1 MTSPIPLQPHTYPR
15 RVLLAVAAKSPQ
27 IITETIYALAIQQ
40 PCWLPTELHVI
51 TTGRGA
57 KTIQAALGTDGA
69 NWLGQLCQ
77 DYQLPPIS
85 LDKHQL
91 HIITNQHNQPLEDV
105 RNSADNAC
113 AADFITQFVREFTA
127 DPQCS
132 LYASLS
138 GGRRTMTYYMGYAMS
153 LFGRTQDRLTH
164 VLIEDEYFFNDQF
177 YYPPPYSKLIPCKD
191 GTTVDANTIEITLA
205 DLPFIHLRDTLPAE
219 IFSGKQRFTDLIAA
233 AQAQIVPPSVQFNRA
248 LRQLICGGKHIKMP
262 PLHMTFYVWMLERCM
277 NQRPPV
283 HWTTQETPKL
293 ATQFLKLY
301 ASLYASNGYYEAA
314 EKSLANGLTK
324 SWFEEKKSKV
334 NKALTEQLG
343 PSTAIYYHIHSQ
355 GKRPLTQFGLTLNA
369 NTIHFLTSSLA

>member
-1 MTSPIPLQPHTYPR
+1 MTSPTPLQPQTYPR
-15 RVLLAVAAKSPQ
+15 RILLAVAAKSPQ
-27 IITETIYALAIQQ
+27 IITETIYALAVEE
-40 PCWLPTELHVI
+40 PRWLPTELHVI

-57 KTIQAALGTDGA
+57 KTIQAALGAEGG
-69 NWLGQLCQ
+69 NWLAQLCQ
-77 DYQLPPIS
+77 DYQLPLIC
-85 LDKHQL
+85 LQKNNL

-153 LFGRTQDRLTH
+153 LFGRAQDRLTH
-164 VLIEDEYFFNDQF
+164 VLIEDDYFFNDQF
-177 YYPPPYSKLIPCKD
+177 YYPPPYPKLIPCKD
-191 GTTVDANTIEITLA
+191 GTEVDAQTIEITLA

-219 IFSGKQRFTDLIAA
+219 IFSGKQRFTDLIAT
-233 AQAQIVPPSVQFNRA
+233 AQAQIVQPSVKFNRA
-248 LRQLICGGKHIKMP
+248 LKQLMCGGKLIKMP

-277 NQRPPV
+277 NQRPAI

-301 ASLYASNGYYEAA
+301 ANLYSTNGYYEAA
-314 EKSLANGLTK
+314 EKSLAAGLTK
-324 SWFEEKKSKV
+324 SWFEEKKSKI

-343 PSTAIYYHIHSQ
+343 HSTALYYHIHSQ
-355 GKRPLTQFGLTLNA
+355 GKRPLTRFGLTLSA
-369 NTIHFLTSSLA
+369 TAIHLSDS